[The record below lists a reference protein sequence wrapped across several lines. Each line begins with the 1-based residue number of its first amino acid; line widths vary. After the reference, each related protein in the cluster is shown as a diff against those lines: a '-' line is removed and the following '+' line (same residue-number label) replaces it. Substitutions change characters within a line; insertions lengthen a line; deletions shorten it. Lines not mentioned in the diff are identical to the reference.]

1 MFLAAGFLVATL
13 VVISQESGAD
23 FAQDYAAAW
32 AWWHGMNPSA
42 PTFLI
47 FETCCP
53 QDNVTGAYQTAHPPF
68 ATLIVLPFGLL
79 PFTAARAMM
88 MMIGCLAVVLAW
100 RYAQVNH
107 KMAAATAAMWV
118 IGLSLGAFE
127 PIVFLILAIALRR
140 RSSHPEQSAILIG
153 LASAIKVYPG
163 VLILAS
169 FFARRWKEGVLGVTA
184 AMSATLVANEI
195 VGGAALAAWI
205 AYIPWNVERYIN
217 TAGNASIIR
226 LVGVAFPNLPTSLA
240 SITVIIALTLPL
252 TPYIYRSGDW
262 RVLLPVMIL
271 GSPLVGPHY
280 VALVGLAHPN
290 RIGAFCLGIGGG
302 VSLLARAGLF
312 PLSYNT
318 ESLIVLPLLTGLF
331 ILWLDAIR
339 HMIVHRQ
346 FIAYEKGAPH
356 VH

>member
-1 MFLAAGFLVATL
+1 MLLAAGFLVATL
-13 VVISQESGAD
+13 IVISRESGAD

-32 AWWHGMNPSA
+32 AWWHRMDPGA

-68 ATLIVLPFGLL
+68 ATLIALPFGLL
-79 PFTAARAMM
+79 PFKAARALWLIWF
-88 MMIGCLAVVLAW
+88 MIGCLAVVLTW
-100 RYAQVNH
+100 RYAQVDH
-107 KMAAATAAMWV
+107 KMTAATAAMWV
-118 IGLSLGAFE
+118 IGFSLGAFE
-127 PIVFLILAIALRR
+127 RVVFLILAIALRR

-153 LASAIKVYPG
+153 LASAIKVYHG
-163 VLILAS
+163 VLLLAL
-169 FFARRWKEGVLGVTA
+169 FFGRRWKEGVLGVTA

-226 LVGVAFPNLPTSLA
+226 LVCVAFPDLPTSLA
-240 SITVIIALTLPL
+240 SITVIIALTLLL

-262 RVLLPVMIL
+262 RALLPVMIL
-271 GSPLVGPHY
+271 GSPLMGPHY

-302 VSLLARAGLF
+302 ISLLARAGLF
-312 PLSYNT
+312 SLLMQLKRSLS
-318 ESLIVLPLLTGLF
+318 SQCLQDSSSSGWMPSI
-331 ILWLDAIR
+331 I
-339 HMIVHRQ
+339 
-346 FIAYEKGAPH
+346 
-356 VH
+356 